1 MNTADRQLMKQA
13 LDAMRRYQ
21 VKRQDFDT
29 FANEI
34 TTLNDRLAHC
44 DRCGK
49 KLGGEGDIHTCTPD
63 PIGDAQSALIA
74 EMAAQP
80 EKESVIFCM
89 HWEDR
94 WGVNHYVDPKEPHP
108 AQAKPLYTTP
118 PAAAPVQTN
127 CRHCGGPD
135 NVICAGQCKQS
146 TPPAAEQEPVMIYH
160 GGCTIDCGEHGHHS
174 MEMLKLIP
182 AGTKLY
188 DTPPA
193 AAPVQLVAGLEQ
205 CEFDDECE
213 FCKSPQGGSF
223 TRLIHNAEDCTE
235 AEFYICG
242 DCVHEALRRYTTP
255 PAHVQEPVAKHRDLH
270 SHMMVVAHRA
280 VDEASNNGRESIS
293 QKEVVRA
300 ICKAIQTNKNLLAKL
315 TPPAAAQPAPVQ
327 EPVAGLHAVYFR
339 NNWDGEG
346 ELEYLLAYLSEKGEW
361 TLHENGAPLIEFN
374 GDEIIKTWPLTF
386 ESATPPAAQRKP
398 LTVDCIGLALDLE
411 TQSKRVESQTVER
424 AMIAAANGLR
434 IIEADH
440 GIKENT

>member
-1 MNTADRQLMKQA
+1 MNTADRKLMQA
-13 LDAMRRYQ
+13 ILEAMEDLHRTGDTQ
-21 VKRQDFDT
+21 VFDLY
-29 FANEI
+29 AAPELI
-34 TTLNDRLAHC
+34 PALRERLAHC

-49 KLGGEGDIHTCTPD
+49 RLGGEGDIHTCTPD

-80 EKESVIFCM
+80 KKESVIFCM

-255 PAHVQEPVAKHRDLH
+255 PAAQPAPVQEPIGEVR
-270 SHMMVVAHRA
+270 SSRA
-280 VDEASNNGRESIS
+280 YFYGGIYTDKTDAPDGTKIY
-293 QKEVVRA
+293 
-300 ICKAIQTNKNLLAKL
+300 T
-315 TPPAAAQPAPVQ
+315 TPPAAAQPAAPDFKAFKAWAND
-327 EPVAGLHAVYFR
+327 AGYDTAYTNDGV
-339 NNWDGEG
+339 NWICLNPMTAD
-346 ELEYLLAYLSEKGEW
+346 LWKAW
-361 TLHENGAPLIEFN
+361 Q
-374 GDEIIKTWPLTF
+374 
-386 ESATPPAAQRKP
+386 AA
-398 LTVDCIGLALDLE
+398 
-411 TQSKRVESQTVER
+411 
-424 AMIAAANGLR
+424 
-434 IIEADH
+434 H
-440 GIKENT
+440 GIKEQS